1 MVWSEKRK
9 QMYQGKDIFLYWDLN
24 KMIFFLLFEIL
35 FVVFKPTSLGFGE
48 TAFFVTFATF

>member
-1 MVWSEKRK
+1 
-9 QMYQGKDIFLYWDLN
+9 MYQGKDILFFLN
-24 KMIFFLLFEIL
+24 KVIFFLLFEIL